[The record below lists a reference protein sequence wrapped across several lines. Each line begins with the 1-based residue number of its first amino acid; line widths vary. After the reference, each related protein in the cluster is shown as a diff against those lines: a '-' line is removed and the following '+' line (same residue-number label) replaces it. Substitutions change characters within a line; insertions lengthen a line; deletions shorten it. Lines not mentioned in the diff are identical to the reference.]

1 MSSLRARLLVWLLS
15 GVVLVGAAGGWVV
28 YRNALRQADTF
39 FDYELRQTALLLSNQ
54 PVEYQLEPPIP
65 ASDAAYDFV
74 VQVWTVDGVRLYLSQ
89 PHTVLPAITTIG
101 FSTVTTSEGRWRVFG
116 AQAPTKVVQVA
127 QPMRVRQEQA
137 AALALQTLRPFA
149 LLLPVLAILIWIAV
163 GRALEPLKGL
173 TLLVKSRRVNDFESL
188 PDQPLPDEVRPL
200 VSALN
205 ELLGRLGAAVERERS
220 FMLDAAHELRT
231 PLTALHL
238 QMGALARA
246 GTEAERTEA
255 TQKLAAGVHRAIRLV
270 EQLLSLSR
278 QESRAEPAR
287 TQFALDELAR
297 EVVAELIPVS
307 DARDIDLGIS
317 ESQSAFLVGDAD
329 AIRTLLRNLVDN
341 AVRYT
346 PVEGRVDV
354 AVQHTGE
361 GASARAL
368 LKVVDTGPGI
378 PPEDRVRV
386 FDRFY
391 RRPGSSP
398 PGSGLGM
405 AIVKSIADAHRA
417 TVTLDAGPDGL
428 GLAVT
433 VSFPS
438 PASLSAP

>member
-405 AIVKSIADAHRA
+405 AIVKSIADAHGA

>member
-1 MSSLRARLLVWLLS
+1 
-15 GVVLVGAAGGWVV
+15 
-28 YRNALRQADTF
+28 
-39 FDYELRQTALLLSNQ
+39 
-54 PVEYQLEPPIP
+54 
-65 ASDAAYDFV
+65 
-74 VQVWTVDGVRLYLSQ
+74 
-89 PHTVLPAITTIG
+89 
-101 FSTVTTSEGRWRVFG
+101 
-116 AQAPTKVVQVA
+116 
-127 QPMRVRQEQA
+127 
-137 AALALQTLRPFA
+137 
-149 LLLPVLAILIWIAV
+149 
-163 GRALEPLKGL
+163 
-173 TLLVKSRRVNDFESL
+173 
-188 PDQPLPDEVRPL
+188 
-200 VSALN
+200 
-205 ELLGRLGAAVERERS
+205 
-220 FMLDAAHELRT
+220 
-231 PLTALHL
+231 
-238 QMGALARA
+238 MGALARA

-405 AIVKSIADAHRA
+405 AIVKSIADAHGA